1 MVRKKQALIGYHGTL
16 DLSQHAKEILESHNV
31 SDIVGSLTF
40 RSNPLV
46 IHCAKKLGVKFLIRG
61 NVALVDYDP
70 DKFTGIGRGAECI
83 EMSDFKHVHPKLVDI
98 LYGDDNIE
106 GIARR
111 LFEENKKVF
120 ERLDVT

>member
-1 MVRKKQALIGYHGTL
+1 MARKKQALIGYHCRL
-16 DLSQHAKEILESHNV
+16 DLSQHAKEILESYNV
-31 SDIVGSLTF
+31 SDLVGSLAF

-46 IHCAKKLGVKFLIRG
+46 IHCAKKLGRKFLIRG

-70 DKFTGIGRGAECI
+70 DKFAGISRGAECI
-83 EMSDFKHVHPKLVDI
+83 QMSDFNHVHPEPDDI

-111 LFEENKKVF
+111 LFDKNSKVF
-120 ERLDVT
+120 ERLDAI